1 MYYFKVRKFI
11 RNLVILCFTICSLH
25 KQTKK
30 QRKNRQCTGRK
41 LTAHSL
47 FCLLFIYIFYSVE
60 TAINCSPDQKYQ
72 FFPTNQLLAGRIT
85 NRSQQLYNWH
95 RIKH

>member
-1 MYYFKVRKFI
+1 MYWQKINSTFFV
-11 RNLVILCFTICSLH
+11 
-25 KQTKK
+25 
-30 QRKNRQCTGRK
+30 
-41 LTAHSL
+41 L
-47 FCLLFIYIFYSVE
+47 FVCLFFIYIFYSVE